1 MILALDTSLADLRI
15 ALFDESGAELAAFHY
30 VTVSNERG
38 VHDRLLADETQKL
51 FRSIGASPKDI
62 SRIAYISGPGSFTGL
77 RIGLSFIKGIA
88 YSVECSLLP
97 VTAHQMMMR
106 EYEKIAGELNDV
118 LFLYP
123 GYEKNSYYAAQGENI
138 DLIRFLKHDVLD
150 ISDSKKYAGH
160 FSLKEILP
168 ELIPLKLPLGILAEM
183 AIEGKGLLVYD
194 AIAELE
200 PFYGTDFKPT
210 VGRVSNPTH

>member
-15 ALFDESGAELAAFHY
+15 ALFDESGAELAAFHH
-30 VTVSNERG
+30 VTASDERG

-51 FRSIGASPKDI
+51 FRSIGATPKDI

-88 YSVECSLLP
+88 YSVECPLIP
-97 VTAHQMMMR
+97 IKAHQVMKR
-106 EYEKIAGELNDV
+106 EYEKTAGESNDV

-123 GYEKNSYYAAQGENI
+123 GYEKNSYYVADSSDINS
-138 DLIRFLKHDVLD
+138 IRFIK
-150 ISDSKKYAGH
+150 SDTLEKQNYAGY

-183 AIEGKGLLVYD
+183 AIECIGLLPYD

-210 VGRVSNPTH
+210 VGRVSK